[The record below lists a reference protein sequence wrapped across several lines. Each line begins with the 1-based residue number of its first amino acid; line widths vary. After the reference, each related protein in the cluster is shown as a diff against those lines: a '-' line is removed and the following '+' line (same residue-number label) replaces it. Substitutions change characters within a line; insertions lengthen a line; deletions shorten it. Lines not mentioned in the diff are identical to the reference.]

1 MLFSAV
7 ACCQAYDWCILPF
20 TLHATF
26 AMQTWQRMVLQLIP
40 RAFWLVPDVAKEAGS
55 TLFLERTVAE
65 TGRCTAARSLV
76 PSNTALRPPLET
88 VRPF

>member
-1 MLFSAV
+1 ML
-7 ACCQAYDWCILPF
+7 LF

-40 RAFWLVPDVAKEAGS
+40 RAFWLVPDVAKEVDS
-55 TLFLERTVAE
+55 TLFLERTVVE

-76 PSNTALRPPLET
+76 PSNTALRFPLET

>member
-1 MLFSAV
+1 MHL
-7 ACCQAYDWCILPF
+7 F

-26 AMQTWQRMVLQLIP
+26 AMQTWQRMAMPLIGH
-40 RAFWLVPDVAKEAGS
+40 AYGLVPDVAKEAGS

-76 PSNTALRPPLET
+76 PSNTALRFPLET